1 MNLDSL
7 RELKPERSFS
17 HYIHAVTMIDKTRSL
32 MNCCLVI

>member
-7 RELKPERSFS
+7 RELNPERSLL
-17 HYIHAVTMIDKTRSL
+17 HYIHTVKMIDKTTSL